1 MHNIGFSDVK
11 ITGGFWEQKQ
21 ELIRNVTMDNVY
33 DRFTET
39 GRFDALK
46 CLWREGDEPKP
57 HVFWDSDVAKW
68 MEAAAYLTELEPDED
83 FERKVDEAVQDIAN
97 NQTEDGYFNSYYL
110 TVEKGVRF
118 QNRNNHELYCAGHLL
133 EAAIAYHKATGKR
146 KFLDVM
152 IKYTDYIYDVFYV
165 QKSAAFFTPGHE
177 EIELA
182 LIKLY
187 RYIGDK
193 KYLDL
198 AKYFIDTRGVN
209 EEWEWGPKNF
219 QSHIPVRQQ
228 SEAVG
233 HAVRACYLYTAMADL
248 AKETDDRELKEVCDR
263 LFENI
268 ISSKMHITGGIGT
281 NNVGECFTY
290 AYDLPNNETYNET
303 CASIALAFFADSIQ
317 SIEPDSRYG
326 DVIEKVLYNGFLSG
340 ISLSGDRF
348 FYSNPTEIDLKK
360 HQRDK
365 KWYPAP
371 NRVKVFSCSCCPP
384 NIVRFVGS
392 IARYAYS
399 QNADTLYCHQFMEST
414 ANLTVNGK
422 PATITQETNYPLNG
436 TVKFTY
442 HGEPCTLK
450 VRIPEWCVEFEGDRD
465 AHGFAT
471 YNLSD
476 GETVTVDLP
485 MKVHFVEANPNVQDD
500 AGRYAVMR
508 GPIVYCLE
516 GVDNGENLR
525 DIAIYE
531 ESSFEIKL
539 DETLNVPVMT
549 AKACRREQIDTL
561 YRIKTNKFIDFTA
574 ALIPYYAF
582 ANRGESGM
590 IVWVQVK

>member
-11 ITGGFWEQKQ
+11 ITGGFWKQKQ

-33 DRFTET
+33 DRFKET

-46 CLWREGDEPKP
+46 CLWQEGDEPKP

-68 MEAAAYLTELEPDED
+68 MEAAAYFTELEPNEEL
-83 FERKVDEAVQDIAN
+83 ERKVDEAVRDIAK

-110 TVEKGVRF
+110 TVEKGVRLK
-118 QNRNNHELYCAGHLL
+118 NRHDHELYCAGHLL

-152 IKYTDYIYDVFYV
+152 IKYIDYIYDVFYV
-165 QKSAAFFTPGHE
+165 QKNAGFITPGHE

-198 AKYFIDTRGVN
+198 AKYFIDMRGVN
-209 EEWEWGPKNF
+209 EERDSIPKNF

-228 SEAVG
+228 TEAIG
-233 HAVRACYLYTAMADL
+233 HAVRACYLYAAMADL
-248 AKETDDRELKEVCDR
+248 VKETNDKELKDACDR
-263 LFENI
+263 LFESI
-268 ISSKMHITGGIGT
+268 INEKMHITGGIGT
-281 NNVGECFTY
+281 NNAYECFTY
-290 AYDLPNNETYNET
+290 PYDLPNLKTYNET
-303 CASIALAFFADSIQ
+303 CASIALAFFADSMQ
-317 SIEPDSRYG
+317 SIEPDSKYG

-340 ISLSGDRF
+340 VSLSGDHF
-348 FYSNPTEIDLKK
+348 FYTNPTEIDLKK
-360 HQRDK
+360 HQREK

-384 NIVRFVGS
+384 NVVRFVGS
-392 IARYAYS
+392 VARYMYS
-399 QNADTLYCHQFMEST
+399 VDGNILYCHQFMEST

-422 PATITQETNYPLNG
+422 PATVTQETDYPNNG
-436 TVKFTY
+436 VVKFTY
-442 HGEPCTLK
+442 HGEPCILK

-465 AHGFAT
+465 VHGFAT
-471 YNLSD
+471 YSLSD
-476 GETVTVDLP
+476 GETVAVDLP
-485 MKVHFVEANPNVQDD
+485 IKVHFIEANPNVQDD

-531 ESSFEIKL
+531 DNCFEMMS
-539 DETLNVPVMT
+539 DEALNVPVIT

-561 YRIKTNKFIDFTA
+561 YRIKTSNYIDFTA
-574 ALIPYYAF
+574 KLIPYYAF
-582 ANRGESGM
+582 ANRGESDM
-590 IVWVQVK
+590 IVWTLVK

>member
-1 MHNIGFSDVK
+1 MQNVDFSSIK
-11 ITGGFWEQKQ
+11 ITGGFWKQKQ
-21 ELIRNVTMDNVY
+21 DLIRSVTMPSVY
-33 DRFTET
+33 DRFKET

-46 CLWREGDEPKP
+46 CLWVEGDEFKP
-57 HVFWDSDVAKW
+57 HIFWDSDVAKW

-152 IKYTDYIYDVFYV
+152 IKYIDYIYKVFYIE
-165 QKSAAFFTPGHE
+165 KSAAFTTPGHE

-198 AKYFIDTRGVN
+198 AKYFIDMRGVN

-219 QSHIPVRQQ
+219 QSHIPVREQT
-228 SEAVG
+228 EAIG
-233 HAVRACYLYTAMADL
+233 HAVRACYLYVAMAAL
-248 AKETDDRELKEVCDR
+248 AKETDDKELKETCDR
-263 LFENI
+263 LFEDI
-268 ISSKMHITGGIGT
+268 ITTKMHVTGGIGT
-281 NNVGECFTY
+281 NHFGECFTY
-290 AYDLPNNETYNET
+290 PYDIPNDETYNET
-303 CASIALAFFADSIQ
+303 CASIALALFSDSMQ
-317 SIEPDSRYG
+317 SIEPDAKYG

-340 ISLSGDRF
+340 TSLSGDHF
-348 FYSNPTEIDLKK
+348 FYTNPTEIDLKK
-360 HQRDK
+360 RQREK
-365 KWYPAP
+365 KWYPIAS
-371 NRVKVFSCSCCPP
+371 RVKVFDCSCCPP

-392 IARYAYS
+392 VARYLYS
-399 QNADTLYCHQFMEST
+399 VDGNTVYCHQFMEST

-422 PATITQETNYPLNG
+422 PATITQETDYPNNG

-442 HGEPCTLK
+442 HGDPCTLK

-465 AHGFAT
+465 DKGFAT
-471 YNLSD
+471 FKLSD

-485 MKVHFVEANPNVQDD
+485 MKVHFIEANPNVQDD
-500 AGRYAVMR
+500 AGRYAIMR

-516 GVDNGENLR
+516 GIDNGENLR

-531 ESSFEIKL
+531 DSYFEMMS

-549 AKACRREQIDTL
+549 VKACRRERIDTL
-561 YRIKTNKFIDFTA
+561 YRIKTANYIDFSA
-574 ALIPYYAF
+574 KLIPYYAF
-582 ANRGESGM
+582 ANRGESDM